1 MTISWTVE
9 PDSSRAKARL
19 NIRAQQAQNETLKCG
34 VPGCEAGRRG
44 ISSFC
49 KTHQHFHQDRGHPVL
64 RMPIGDERRW
74 MLAEGERMLDWLRE
88 KHGAASVDSWIKAAS
103 RRITA
108 SRSLVIPPRK
118 IDKRMTQR
126 TRAEIVLA
134 WFLHKRRGD
143 PLEVIKLYLAVELY
157 TRRKDRVFGPRV
169 RNGFTNRVVGQLVA
183 RWAKVEQE
191 REVYQVKVEKLPSW
205 ANQEFRR
212 HEELV
217 KVRDAY
223 KPQTSV
229 YKMLGKMIREILS
242 KEMLL
247 SSVKEYYD
255 HLFIIGEV

>member
-1 MTISWTVE
+1 
-9 PDSSRAKARL
+9 
-19 NIRAQQAQNETLKCG
+19 
-34 VPGCEAGRRG
+34 
-44 ISSFC
+44 
-49 KTHQHFHQDRGHPVL
+49 
-64 RMPIGDERRW
+64 